1 LPKDNENIR
10 LPLLG
15 PVEPSE
21 PQGFTPEQMIRCE
34 ECLRANPPT
43 RIDCLYCNVPL
54 PMTEASARLRTP
66 VLRKP
71 EKHQLGYNTILLP
84 IAKTFSAG
92 TISEAATLLKLK
104 DDDLQRILNER
115 TPLPLARTA
124 SREEADLVYARL
136 QELGFD
142 VVTLVDEGALR
153 RVRSIAFDEL
163 RFVVNPGQTKDEV
176 EDLWSNIVLIV
187 PARLI
192 ARRVEVKE
200 LKSRRAEGEILD
212 KSEFFSDEVVIDFY
226 TTSNAVTWRIS
237 AGSFDFSCLGP
248 DKALIA
254 SENIARLQRWLV
266 SKATNARLDESY
278 NRLRPVL
285 DLVWGPEQETQ
296 SSGWRRER
304 PGRLSVGTATIN
316 SNESQFTR
324 YSRLL
329 YYFATQPWISKYD
342 AT

>member
-1 LPKDNENIR
+1 MPKDNENIR

-21 PQGFTPEQMIRCE
+21 PQGFTPDQMIRCD

-43 RIDCLYCNVPL
+43 RISCLYCNVPL
-54 PMTEASARLRTP
+54 PMTEASARLRKP
-66 VLRKP
+66 ILRKP

-84 IAKTFSAG
+84 RAETYSAEA
-92 TISEAATLLKLK
+92 ISEVAALLKLT
-104 DDDLQRILNER
+104 DDELLRILNER
-115 TPLPLARTA
+115 VPLPLARTA
-124 SREEADLVYARL
+124 SREEAELVFERL
-136 QELGFD
+136 QALGFE
-142 VVTLVDEGALR
+142 VVTLVDEGSVR
-153 RVRSIAFDEL
+153 RVRAIAFDES
-163 RFVVNPGQTKDEV
+163 RFVVNAGQTKDEV

-200 LKSRRAEGEILD
+200 LKSRRPEGEILD

-226 TTSNAVTWRIS
+226 TTSNPETWRIS

-266 SKATNARLDESY
+266 SKAPNARLDESY
-278 NRLRPVL
+278 MRLRPVL

-304 PGRLSVGTATIN
+304 PGKLSIGMATIN

-329 YYFATQPWISKYD
+329 YYLTKHPRG
-342 AT
+342 

>member
-1 LPKDNENIR
+1 MPKDNENIR
-10 LPLLG
+10 LPLIG

-21 PQGFTPEQMIRCE
+21 PQGFAPDQMIRCE

-43 RIDCLYCNVPL
+43 RINCLYCSVPL
-54 PMTEASARLRTP
+54 PMTEASARLRKP
-66 VLRKP
+66 ILRKP

-84 IAKTFSAG
+84 NATTHSAEA
-92 TISEAATLLKLK
+92 ISEAAALLKLK
-104 DDDLQRILNER
+104 DDELQRILHER
-115 TPLPLARTA
+115 VPLPLARTA
-124 SREEADLVYARL
+124 SREEAELVFHRL
-136 QELGFD
+136 QALGFEA
-142 VVTLVDEGALR
+142 VTLGDEDALK

-163 RFVVNPGQTKDEV
+163 RFIANPGYTNNEY

-200 LKSRRAEGEILD
+200 LKTRRAESEILD
-212 KSEFFSDEVVIDFY
+212 TSEFFSDEVVIDFY
-226 TTSNAVTWRIS
+226 TTTNSETWRIS

-248 DKALIA
+248 EKALIA
-254 SENIARLQRWLV
+254 NENIARLQRWLV
-266 SKATNARLDESY
+266 SKAPNARLDDSY

-304 PGRLSVGTATIN
+304 PGKLSIGMATIN

-329 YYFATQPWISKYD
+329 YYLATHPR
-342 AT
+342 

>member
-1 LPKDNENIR
+1 
-10 LPLLG
+10 
-15 PVEPSE
+15 
-21 PQGFTPEQMIRCE
+21 
-34 ECLRANPPT
+34 
-43 RIDCLYCNVPL
+43 
-54 PMTEASARLRTP
+54 
-66 VLRKP
+66 
-71 EKHQLGYNTILLP
+71 
-84 IAKTFSAG
+84 
-92 TISEAATLLKLK
+92 
-104 DDDLQRILNER
+104 
-115 TPLPLARTA
+115 LPLARTA
-124 SREEADLVYARL
+124 SREEAELVFDRL
-136 QELGFD
+136 RALGFA

-153 RVRSIAFDEL
+153 RVRSIAFDDL

-200 LKSRRAEGEILD
+200 LKTRRAEGEILD

-226 TTSNAVTWRIS
+226 STSNSETWRIS

-248 DKALIA
+248 EKALIA
-254 SENIARLQRWLV
+254 NENIARLQRWLV

-304 PGRLSVGTATIN
+304 PGKLSVGMATIN

-329 YYFATQPWISKYD
+329 YYLLTHPRGE
-342 AT
+342 

>member
-1 LPKDNENIR
+1 MPKDNENIR

-21 PQGFTPEQMIRCE
+21 PQGFTADQMIRCE

-43 RIDCLYCNVPL
+43 RINCLYCSVPL
-54 PMTEASARLRTP
+54 PMNEASARLRKP

-71 EKHQLGYNTILLP
+71 EKHQVGYNTILLP
-84 IAKTFSAG
+84 GIETYSAEA
-92 TISEAATLLKLK
+92 ISEAAELLKLK
-104 DDDLQRILNER
+104 NDELQRILNER
-115 TPLPLARTA
+115 LPLPLARTA
-124 SREEADLVYARL
+124 SREEAELVFERL
-136 QELGFD
+136 RALGFD

-153 RVRSIAFDEL
+153 RVRSIAFDES
-163 RFVVNPGQTKDEV
+163 RFVVNPGQTKEEV
-176 EDLWSNIVLIV
+176 EELWSNIVLIV
-187 PARLI
+187 PARLM

-200 LKSRRAEGEILD
+200 LKTRRAEGEILD

-226 TTSNAVTWRIS
+226 TTSNSETWRIS

-254 SENIARLQRWLV
+254 NENIARLQRWLV

-304 PGRLSVGTATIN
+304 PGKLSVGMATIT

-324 YSRLL
+324 YTRLL
-329 YYFATQPWISKYD
+329 YYLTTHPRG
-342 AT
+342 

>member
-1 LPKDNENIR
+1 MPKDNENIR

-21 PQGFTPEQMIRCE
+21 PQGFTPDQMIRCE

-43 RIDCLYCNVPL
+43 RVNCLYCNVPL
-54 PMTEASARLRTP
+54 PMTEASARLRKP
-66 VLRKP
+66 LLRKP
-71 EKHQLGYNTILLP
+71 EKHQVGYNTIVLP
-84 IAKTFSAG
+84 GAEAHSAEA
-92 TISEAATLLKLK
+92 ISEAAGLLKLK
-104 DDDLQRILNER
+104 SDELQRILNER
-115 TPLPLARTA
+115 VPLPLARTA
-124 SREEADLVYARL
+124 SREEAELVLGRL
-136 QELGFD
+136 QSLGFD
-142 VVTLVDEGALR
+142 VLTLPDVGTVK
-153 RVRSIAFDEL
+153 RVRSIASGEV
-163 RFVVNPGQTKDEV
+163 RFVVNRGVSKDEFA
-176 EDLWSNIVLIV
+176 ELWSNIVLIV

-200 LKSRRAEGEILD
+200 LKTRRAEGEILD

-226 TTSNAVTWRIS
+226 TTSNSETWRIS

-248 DKALIA
+248 EKALIA
-254 SENIARLQRWLV
+254 NENIARLQRWLV
-266 SKATNARLDESY
+266 AQAPDARLDDSY

-285 DLVWGPEQETQ
+285 DLVWGAEQETQ

-304 PGRLSVGTATIN
+304 PGKLSIGMATID

-329 YYFATQPWISKYD
+329 YYLT
-342 AT
+342 THGR

>member
-1 LPKDNENIR
+1 
-10 LPLLG
+10 
-15 PVEPSE
+15 V
-21 PQGFTPEQMIRCE
+21 
-34 ECLRANPPT
+34 
-43 RIDCLYCNVPL
+43 
-54 PMTEASARLRTP
+54 TEGSARLRVP

-71 EKHQLGYNTILLP
+71 EKHQVGYNTILLP
-84 IAKTFSAG
+84 AAKTFSAG
-92 TISEAATLLKLK
+92 TISEAAALLKLK
-104 DDDLQRILNER
+104 DDELQRILNEGV
-115 TPLPLARTA
+115 PLPLARTA
-124 SREEADLVYARL
+124 SREEADLVYHRL
-136 QELGFD
+136 QALGFD

-163 RFVVNPGQTKDEV
+163 RFVINPGQTKDEV
-176 EDLWSNIVLIV
+176 DDLWSNIVLIV
-187 PARLI
+187 PARLV

-226 TTSNAVTWRIS
+226 TTSNSETWRIS
-237 AGSFDFSCLGP
+237 AGGFDFSCLGP

-254 SENIARLQRWLV
+254 NENIARLQRWLV

-304 PGRLSVGTATIN
+304 PGKLSVSMATIN

-329 YYFATQPWISKYD
+329 YYLTKHPRGVVS
-342 AT
+342 